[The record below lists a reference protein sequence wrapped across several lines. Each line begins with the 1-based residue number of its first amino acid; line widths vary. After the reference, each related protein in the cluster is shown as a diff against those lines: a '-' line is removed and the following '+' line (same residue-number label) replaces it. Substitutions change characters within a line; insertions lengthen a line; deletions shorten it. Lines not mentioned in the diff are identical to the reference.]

1 MKTIKKTL
9 FTIKVLYHIKQYN
22 LFSSWCSLVKH
33 FLIKMDPEQRR
44 EALYYAGIDYRN
56 RSRRGA

>member
-9 FTIKVLYHIKQYN
+9 FTIKVLYHIKR
-22 LFSSWCSLVKH
+22 LHDFSWRSMVKR
-33 FLIKMDPEQRR
+33 FLINMEPEQRR